1 MNVTVQEFESKL
13 AELTANI
20 ESQLRDIINRID
32 SVANSIPSVDNLV
45 TKQELNDTVESVKVQ
60 IETMATDVAELKI
73 NMDDIVNIEIPDL
86 VED

>member
-1 MNVTVQEFESKL
+1 VNVTVQEFESRL

-73 NMDDIVNIEIPDL
+73 NMDDIVNIEIPDF

>member
-1 MNVTVQEFESKL
+1 MNVTVQEFESRL

-20 ESQLRDIINRID
+20 ESQLRDITNRID
-32 SVANSIPSVDNLV
+32 AVANSIPSVDNLV

-60 IETMATDVAELKI
+60 IETIVTDVAELKI
-73 NMDDIVNIEIPDL
+73 NMDDIVNIEIPDF

>member
-73 NMDDIVNIEIPDL
+73 NMDDIVNIEIPDF

>member
-1 MNVTVQEFESKL
+1 MNVTVQEFESRL

-20 ESQLRDIINRID
+20 ESQLRDITNRID
-32 SVANSIPSVDNLV
+32 AVANSIPSVDNLV
-45 TKQELNDTVESVKVQ
+45 TKQELNDAIESIKVQ

-73 NMDDIVNIEIPDL
+73 NMDDIVNIEIPDF

>member
-1 MNVTVQEFESKL
+1 MNVTVQEFESRL

-73 NMDDIVNIEIPDL
+73 NMDDIVNIEIPDF